1 MIVDQIKKDLIGF
14 QKEKRSTEVSSLR
27 MLLSSIVNKEKD
39 KRLKLSQEFSSE
51 EELSLKSKLTEEEV
65 LEVISA
71 EAKKR
76 KDAIED
82 YKKANRVDLIE
93 NETLELKTLQK
104 YLPEEMSEE
113 EIREI
118 VKKVIEEQKI
128 TDMKG
133 IGILMK
139 EVLQKT
145 KGLADGKKINNIAKE
160 LLN

>member
-1 MIVDQIKKDLIGF
+1 MIIDQIKKDLISF

-39 KRLKLSQEFSSE
+39 KRLKLSSDFSSE
-51 EELSLKSKLTEEEV
+51 ELDLKSKLTEEEV
-65 LEVISA
+65 LEAIFA

-76 KDAIED
+76 KDAIEE
-82 YKKANRVDLIE
+82 YKKADRNDLIE
-93 NETLELKTLQK
+93 GESLELKTLQK
-104 YLPEEMSEE
+104 YLPEEMGEE
-113 EIREI
+113 EIRKI
-118 VKKVIEEQKI
+118 VKEVIEEQKI

-139 EVLQKT
+139 EVIQKT
-145 KGLADGKKINNIAKE
+145 KGLADGKKINSIARE

>member
-160 LLN
+160 LLS

>member
-1 MIVDQIKKDLIGF
+1 MIIDQIKKDLISF

-39 KRLKLSQEFSSE
+39 KRLKLSADFSSE
-51 EELSLKSKLTEEEV
+51 ELDLKSKLTEEEV
-65 LEVISA
+65 LEAIFA

-76 KDAIED
+76 KDAIEE
-82 YKKANRVDLIE
+82 YKKADRNDLIE
-93 NETLELKTLQK
+93 GESLELKTLQK
-104 YLPEEMSEE
+104 YLPEEMGEE
-113 EIREI
+113 EIRKI
-118 VKKVIEEQKI
+118 VKEVIEEQKI

-139 EVLQKT
+139 EVIQKT
-145 KGLADGKKINNIAKE
+145 KGLADGKKINSIARE

>member
-1 MIVDQIKKDLIGF
+1 MIVDQIKKDLINF
-14 QKEKRSTEVSSLR
+14 QKEKRQEEVSSLR

-39 KRLKLSQEFSSE
+39 KRLKLSSQYLG
-51 EELSLKSKLTEEEV
+51 EELDLKSKLTDEEV
-65 LEVISA
+65 LEVISS

-76 KDAIED
+76 KDAINEF
-82 YKKANRVDLIE
+82 KKAERIDLLQKEEI
-93 NETLELKTLQK
+93 ELKTLQK
-104 YLPEEMSEE
+104 YLPPEMEED

-139 EVLQKT
+139 EVLKRT